1 MPDGGY
7 VTIHTDVTESRAIE
21 KQLRQAQKMEAVGQ
35 LTGGLAHDFN
45 NILAVILGNLTQ
57 LEPGLERDSVQ
68 HEHWQRAMAAT
79 DRAARQVERL
89 LTFSRRQ
96 RLTPEAVDVNA
107 LLQGMIDLLEYSLG
121 DGIVLETALSPE
133 LPAVFVDPGQLENAL
148 MNLALNAADAMRGKG
163 RITFSTQ
170 RSREDTIEISVSD
183 TGYGIAPEMMS
194 RVFEP
199 FFTTKAT
206 GKGSGL
212 GLSMV
217 YGFVRQSGGEIDI
230 DSEPGRGTSIRIRLP
245 IASRSVPS
253 TAAAEETDQAA
264 GPQLPHGGGERI
276 LVVDDDEELLKL
288 SAGQLGELGY
298 HVVKASD
305 GNEALALLAQE
316 PEIHLLYTDM
326 AMPAP
331 WDGASLAR
339 EALRRRPGLAI
350 LYTSGEIS
358 EVSDPPAELLRK
370 PVPQERLAQAVRRLL
385 DGQQPN
391 PNISPGRL
399 EKP

>member
-1 MPDGGY
+1 
-7 VTIHTDVTESRAIE
+7 
-21 KQLRQAQKMEAVGQ
+21 
-35 LTGGLAHDFN
+35 
-45 NILAVILGNLTQ
+45 
-57 LEPGLERDSVQ
+57 
-68 HEHWQRAMAAT
+68 
-79 DRAARQVERL
+79 
-89 LTFSRRQ
+89 
-96 RLTPEAVDVNA
+96 
-107 LLQGMIDLLEYSLG
+107 
-121 DGIVLETALSPE
+121 
-133 LPAVFVDPGQLENAL
+133 

-217 YGFVRQSGGEIDI
+217 YGFVRQSGGEIGI
-230 DSEPGRGTSIRIRLP
+230 DSEPGQGTSIRIRLP
-245 IASRSVPS
+245 SRSVPS
-253 TAAAEETDQAA
+253 TAAAEETDRAA
-264 GPQLPHGGGERI
+264 ETQLPRGAGERI
-276 LVVDDDEELLKL
+276 LVVDDDEDLLQL

-298 HVVKASD
+298 RVVKASD
-305 GNEALALLAQE
+305 GDEALALLAQE
-316 PEIHLLYTDM
+316 PEIRLLYTDM

-370 PVPQERLAQAVRRLL
+370 PVPLERLAQAVRRLL
-385 DGQQPN
+385 DGEQPQ
-391 PNISPGRL
+391 P
-399 EKP
+399 